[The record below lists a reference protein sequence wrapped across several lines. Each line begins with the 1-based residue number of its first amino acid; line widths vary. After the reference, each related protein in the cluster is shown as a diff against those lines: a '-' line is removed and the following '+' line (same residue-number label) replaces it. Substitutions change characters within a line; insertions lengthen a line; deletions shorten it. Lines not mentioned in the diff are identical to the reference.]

1 MEEWK
6 SIEGFER
13 YEVSVLGVRPI
24 VGKRKF
30 RIMKPCIGERG
41 YIYYNLYND
50 DGSKSRYFHRLLAE
64 AFIPNPENKPEVDHI
79 NRVRTDNR
87 LENLRWATRS
97 ENVINNKNKERGYI
111 RCVWIVSHPEYPR
124 KQFDSEEEATT
135 YRDSLI

>member
-6 SIEGFER
+6 SVEGFER
-13 YEVSVLGVRPI
+13 YEVSSLGVRPI
-24 VGKRKF
+24 TGKRKF
-30 RIMKPCIGERG
+30 RIMKPCVGKRG

-50 DGSKSRYFHRLLAE
+50 DGLKSRYFHRLLAE

-79 NRVRTDNR
+79 NRIRSDNR

-97 ENVINNKNKERGYI
+97 ENSVNNKNKERGYI
-111 RCVWIVSHPEYPR
+111 HCVWVFQHPEHPR
-124 KQFDSEEEATT
+124 KQFDSEEEAIA